1 MAQDK
6 KIKVTLVKSM
16 IGTRREHR
24 ACVKGL
30 GLSRLN
36 QSVQVADTPANRGM
50 IGKVSYMVKC
60 EG

>member
-6 KIKVTLVKSM
+6 KIKVTLVRSM

-24 ACVKGL
+24 ACVRGL
-30 GLSRLN
+30 GLSRLH
-36 QSVQVADTPANRGM
+36 QTVEVADTPDNRGM

>member
-6 KIKVTLVKSM
+6 KIKVTLVRSM

-30 GLSRLN
+30 GLSRIN
-36 QSVQVADTPANRGM
+36 QSVEVVDTPANRGM